1 MPGES
6 SAVPTEDGVG
16 PHYLETSPPAGPAS
30 VQHNPQEPV
39 ATVEAQATRRVLLEN
54 CKLVTKREDL
64 RLQVSTGSK
73 SGGYQSEKGD
83 EKRAHRSHHDLTND
97 LNPCVL
103 RSDGVF
109 GNHSVLAEREP
120 RAVIACLAAG
130 VRSLR
135 EEFGDI
141 AYFMQDAAPHDLDV
155 HKSLEVATGR
165 YRAFFVHVVEHLAN
179 LGSLRPDLTPR
190 DAADICWFYFGYWG
204 YYTLHNENG
213 WPYERAE
220 AWLYDMA
227 TAALLKD

>member
-1 MPGES
+1 MGVQGSQTRRQMYAEQTRAAIIAAARRLFAEQGYAQTKVEEIARDAQVAPITVY
-6 SAVPTEDGVG
+6 SAVGGKVG
-16 PHYLETSPPAGPAS
+16 ILRTLMEIWS
-30 VQHNPQEPV
+30 
-39 ATVEAQATRRVLLEN
+39 ATPKNEELLN
-54 CKLVTKREDL
+54 R
-64 RLQVSTGSK
+64 
-73 SGGYQSEKGD
+73 
-83 EKRAHRSHHDLTND
+83 
-97 LNPCVL
+97 
-103 RSDGVF
+103 
-109 GNHSVLAEREP
+109 VLAEREP

-141 AYFMQDAAPHDLDV
+141 AYFMQDAAPHDPDV

-179 LGSLRPDLTPR
+179 LGSLRADLTQR

-220 AWLYDMA
+220 AWLCDAA

>member
-1 MPGES
+1 MG
-6 SAVPTEDGVG
+6 DHRG
-16 PHYLETSPPAGPAS
+16 
-30 VQHNPQEPV
+30 Q
-39 ATVEAQATRRVLLEN
+39 TRRQMYAEQTRQAIIAAARRLFAKKGYAQTKVEEIARAAQVAPITVYSTVGGKLGILRTLMEIWSATPKNDELLN
-54 CKLVTKREDL
+54 R
-64 RLQVSTGSK
+64 
-73 SGGYQSEKGD
+73 
-83 EKRAHRSHHDLTND
+83 
-97 LNPCVL
+97 
-103 RSDGVF
+103 
-109 GNHSVLAEREP
+109 VLAEREP

-141 AYFMQDAAPHDLDV
+141 AYFMQDAAPHDPDV

-165 YRAFFVHVVEHLAN
+165 YRAFFVQVVEHLAN

-220 AWLYDMA
+220 AWLCDMA